1 MVQDP
6 ATESSLAIIQINVP
20 DLSPKDIPLQIRCA
34 DICERI
40 EWMKGTNWQNIAS
53 GYTYCC
59 TIVDFEYAFNYRG
72 EFSRGNTNV
81 LNMES
86 DTPDYSDY

>member
-20 DLSPKDIPLQIRCA
+20 DLSPKDIPQQILCR
-34 DICERI
+34 DICEWI
-40 EWMKGTNWQNIAS
+40 EWMKGTNWKNIAS

-59 TIVDFEYAFNYRG
+59 SIVDFENVFNYKG
-72 EFSRGNTNV
+72 EFSHGNTNV
-81 LNMES
+81 LNIES
-86 DTPDYSDY
+86 ITTSFSRQ